1 MKISINIL
9 HTFLILY
16 LINLT
21 KAELCPADDYISI
34 SALGKCEKIKDIL
47 ENKSLSIETMHLF
60 YLAVNDKGKIKKNG
74 YELDIYKLSDT
85 KLQSHKMRKSK
96 LYFPNTCLEKME
108 NDDQIKLDKN
118 AGIIIIVHDNN
129 NLNANNIP
137 DTYFIIR
144 HNSPNTRIN
153 YINSKTF
160 DFSFCHEDPILLD
173 DEINLEDLKYANDAN
188 KPIDMDKILYGR
200 KLGIDLFDPYSDF
213 LNDICFKFKSEKGSD
228 VTLESRVEDY
238 FQNISFCDD
247 RANSH
252 YISYN
257 YSETKKI
264 FTFRCA
270 FGFYKNQADKSS
282 YLDIIENELN
292 SFVSV
297 SNVKIINCYKNF
309 LNLKDIIK
317 NYGGMLCIVVLII
330 QLICFLIFCFCGIKP
345 IETQLS
351 DLFVLGRAIV
361 KRLSQVTGIHLSG
374 NLGNQTNNNNFKLP
388 GKKFNLWGQ
397 IKILKQK
404 NKLKLR
410 EKRIPEIRINN
421 SNPPKKI
428 ISSDYDKN
436 RERDSE
442 EIKIKFAEPN
452 ENIFQIENGQKKEI
466 NALVDYTRNKADG
479 ENSNNTKISNTI
491 YKTKTQKNIQ
501 EDEKSENSQLYN
513 YENDELNDLP
523 FEKALKYDKRSFCKY
538 YGYILLSSHI
548 ILNVLFIH
556 NDYNLFVVKLGLLFM
571 TFPINLTMNI
581 FFYTSKSIKLNY
593 MNALDDI
600 STFWNNIDNSIYSSL
615 LSTCFLIILK
625 FICLTHGSVRA
636 LRTMRDVDKAQ
647 NKSICILRCIKIRI
661 TIYFILS
668 FIFLIIFGFYVLCF
682 CSVYENT
689 QIELIKLTFT
699 SWLISLI
706 YPFIICFFT
715 SIIRA
720 IALKK
725 QSGCFYKIKK
735 ILQLF

>member
-1 MKISINIL
+1 MKISINIF

-173 DEINLEDLKYANDAN
+173 DEIKLEDLKYADDAN

-257 YSETKKI
+257 YSETKKT

-270 FGFYKNQADKSS
+270 FGFYKNQEDKSS

-351 DLFVLGRAIV
+351 DLFVLGIAIV

-374 NLGNQTNNNNFKLP
+374 NFGNQTNNNNFKLP

>member
-173 DEINLEDLKYANDAN
+173 DEIKLEDLKYANDAN

-247 RANSH
+247 RENSH

>member
-9 HTFLILY
+9 HIFLILY
-16 LINLT
+16 IINLT
-21 KAELCPADDYISI
+21 KSDLCPDVDSISI

-47 ENKSLSIETMHLF
+47 ENKALSIETRHLF
-60 YLAVNDKGKIKKNG
+60 YLAVIDEGKIEKNR
-74 YELDIYKLSDT
+74 YQLDIYKLNDT

-96 LYFPNTCLEKME
+96 LFFPNTCLEKMK

-118 AGIIIIVHDNN
+118 AGIIIIVHDYN
-129 NLNANNIP
+129 NLNANNIV

-160 DFSFCHEDPILLD
+160 DFSFCHENPILLD
-173 DEINLEDLKYANDAN
+173 DEIKLEDLKYADDAN

-247 RANSH
+247 RENSH

-257 YSETKKI
+257 YSETKKT

-270 FGFYKNQADKSS
+270 FGFYKNQADKSF

-513 YENDELNDLP
+513 YENDELNDLS

-725 QSGCFYKIKK
+725 QSSCFYKIKK

>member
-1 MKISINIL
+1 
-9 HTFLILY
+9 
-16 LINLT
+16 
-21 KAELCPADDYISI
+21 
-34 SALGKCEKIKDIL
+34 
-47 ENKSLSIETMHLF
+47 
-60 YLAVNDKGKIKKNG
+60 
-74 YELDIYKLSDT
+74 
-85 KLQSHKMRKSK
+85 
-96 LYFPNTCLEKME
+96 
-108 NDDQIKLDKN
+108 
-118 AGIIIIVHDNN
+118 
-129 NLNANNIP
+129 
-137 DTYFIIR
+137 
-144 HNSPNTRIN
+144 
-153 YINSKTF
+153 
-160 DFSFCHEDPILLD
+160 
-173 DEINLEDLKYANDAN
+173 
-188 KPIDMDKILYGR
+188 
-200 KLGIDLFDPYSDF
+200 
-213 LNDICFKFKSEKGSD
+213 
-228 VTLESRVEDY
+228 
-238 FQNISFCDD
+238 
-247 RANSH
+247 
-252 YISYN
+252 
-257 YSETKKI
+257 
-264 FTFRCA
+264 
-270 FGFYKNQADKSS
+270 
-282 YLDIIENELN
+282 
-292 SFVSV
+292 
-297 SNVKIINCYKNF
+297 
-309 LNLKDIIK
+309 
-317 NYGGMLCIVVLII
+317 MLCIVVLII

>member
-173 DEINLEDLKYANDAN
+173 DEIKLEDLKYANDAN

-247 RANSH
+247 RENSH

-282 YLDIIENELN
+282 YLDIIENEIN

-361 KRLSQVTGIHLSG
+361 KRLSQVTGFHLSG
-374 NLGNQTNNNNFKLP
+374 NLGNQPNDNNFKLP

>member
-34 SALGKCEKIKDIL
+34 SALGKREKIKDIL

-173 DEINLEDLKYANDAN
+173 DEIKLEDLKYANDAN

-247 RANSH
+247 RENSH

-257 YSETKKI
+257 YSETKKT

-615 LSTCFLIILK
+615 LSTSFLIILK

>member
-1 MKISINIL
+1 MRILFNIFNI
-9 HTFLILY
+9 FLLSFIT
-16 LINLT
+16 LT
-21 KAELCPADDYISI
+21 KADICQEEYISI
-34 SALGKCEKIKDIL
+34 SPLGKCIKIKDFL
-47 ENKSLSIETMHLF
+47 EDKTLSIKTMNLY
-60 YLAVNDKGKIKKNG
+60 YLAINNEGKIEKGG
-74 YELDIYKLSDT
+74 YKLFIYKLNDA
-85 KLQSHKMRKSK
+85 KLQSHRMRKSK
-96 LYFPNTCLEKME
+96 LYLPNTCLTKLE
-108 NDDQIKLDKN
+108 NDNQIKLDKN
-118 AGIIIIVHDNN
+118 AGIIIIVHDYN

-137 DTYFIIR
+137 DTYFLIR

-160 DFSFCHEDPILLD
+160 DFSFCHENPILLD
-173 DEINLEDLKYANDAN
+173 DEIKLEDLKYADDAN

-247 RANSH
+247 RENSH

-257 YSETKKI
+257 YSETKKT

-270 FGFYKNQADKSS
+270 FGFYKNQADKSF

-501 EDEKSENSQLYN
+501 DDEKSENSQLYN

>member
-1 MKISINIL
+1 MKISIKLL
-9 HTFLILY
+9 HIFLILY
-16 LINLT
+16 SINLT
-21 KAELCPADDYISI
+21 KAELCPDDDYISI

-257 YSETKKI
+257 YSETKKT

>member
-173 DEINLEDLKYANDAN
+173 DEIKLEDLKYADDAN

-257 YSETKKI
+257 YSETKKT

-361 KRLSQVTGIHLSG
+361 KRLSLVTGIHLSG

>member
-60 YLAVNDKGKIKKNG
+60 YLAINDKGKIKKNG

-96 LYFPNTCLEKME
+96 LYFPNTCLEKMK

-118 AGIIIIVHDNN
+118 AGIIIVVHDYN

-144 HNSPNTRIN
+144 HNSPNTKIN

-173 DEINLEDLKYANDAN
+173 DEIKLEDLKYTNDAN

-257 YSETKKI
+257 YSETKKT

-374 NLGNQTNNNNFKLP
+374 NMGNQTNNNNFKLP

-600 STFWNNIDNSIYSSL
+600 STFWKNIDNSIYSSL

>member
-173 DEINLEDLKYANDAN
+173 DEIKLEDLKYADDAN

-247 RANSH
+247 RENSH

>member
-1 MKISINIL
+1 
-9 HTFLILY
+9 
-16 LINLT
+16 
-21 KAELCPADDYISI
+21 
-34 SALGKCEKIKDIL
+34 
-47 ENKSLSIETMHLF
+47 MHLF

-118 AGIIIIVHDNN
+118 AGIIIIIHDNN

-213 LNDICFKFKSEKGSD
+213 LNDICFKFKSEKGYD

-247 RANSH
+247 RENSH

-257 YSETKKI
+257 YSETKKT

-361 KRLSQVTGIHLSG
+361 KRLSQVTGFHLSG
-374 NLGNQTNNNNFKLP
+374 NLGNQPNDNNFKLP

>member
-60 YLAVNDKGKIKKNG
+60 YLAVNDKGKIEKNG
-74 YELDIYKLSDT
+74 YELDIFKLNDV

-96 LYFPNTCLEKME
+96 LYFPITCLEKME

-173 DEINLEDLKYANDAN
+173 DEIKLEDLKYANDAN

-374 NLGNQTNNNNFKLP
+374 NLGNQNNNNNFKLP

>member
-173 DEINLEDLKYANDAN
+173 DEIKLEDLKYADDAN

-247 RANSH
+247 RENSH

-257 YSETKKI
+257 YSETKKT

-715 SIIRA
+715 SIIRT
-720 IALKK
+720 IALN
-725 QSGCFYKIKK
+725 Y
-735 ILQLF
+735 

>member
-173 DEINLEDLKYANDAN
+173 DKINLEDLKYANDAN

-257 YSETKKI
+257 YSETKKT

-404 NKLKLR
+404 NKLKLK

-436 RERDSE
+436 GERESE

-466 NALVDYTRNKADG
+466 NPIIDYTRNKADG

>member
-725 QSGCFYKIKK
+725 QSGCFYKLKK

>member
-173 DEINLEDLKYANDAN
+173 DEIKLEDLKYADDAN

-257 YSETKKI
+257 YSETKKT

-270 FGFYKNQADKSS
+270 FGFYKSQADKSS

>member
-60 YLAVNDKGKIKKNG
+60 YLAINDKGKIKKNG

-96 LYFPNTCLEKME
+96 LYFPNTCLEKMK

-118 AGIIIIVHDNN
+118 AGIIIIVHDYN
-129 NLNANNIP
+129 NLNANNIV

-173 DEINLEDLKYANDAN
+173 DEIKLEDLKYTNDAN

-247 RANSH
+247 RESSH

-257 YSETKKI
+257 YSETKKT

-374 NLGNQTNNNNFKLP
+374 NLGNQTNNNYFKLP

>member
-173 DEINLEDLKYANDAN
+173 DEIKLEDLKYANDAN

-374 NLGNQTNNNNFKLP
+374 NLGNQNNNNNFKLP

>member
-257 YSETKKI
+257 YSETKKT

-270 FGFYKNQADKSS
+270 FGFYKNQEDKSS